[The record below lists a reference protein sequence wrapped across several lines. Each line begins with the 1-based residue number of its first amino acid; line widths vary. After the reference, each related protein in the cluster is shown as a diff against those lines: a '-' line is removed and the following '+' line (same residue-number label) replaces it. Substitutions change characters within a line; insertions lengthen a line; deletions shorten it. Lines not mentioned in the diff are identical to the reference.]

1 MLLSAVFVLAKRA
14 LGGATRAALSD
25 CWPFGSSAVS
35 DACGMKISNACA
47 TRGRREPRGGGRGQR
62 FALICIC
69 RSRLRR
75 RRRSPAPRSI
85 LREAGGRGPPR
96 AAHQMRRVHV
106 EIPAVGQGQ
115 SIYNNFKDIL
125 QMFI

>member
-47 TRGRREPRGGGRGQR
+47 TRGRREPRGGGARA
-62 FALICIC
+62 AL
-69 RSRLRR
+69 RPYLHLQV
-75 RRRSPAPRSI
+75 PAPQAQAQPGPAI
-85 LREAGGRGPPR
+85 HPAGGRR
-96 AAHQMRRVHV
+96 AAGRHAPRIKCGGSM
-106 EIPAVGQGQ
+106 
-115 SIYNNFKDIL
+115 
-125 QMFI
+125 